1 MEQQVTHGIDDHSIR
16 ALAHELRTP
25 LTSLLG
31 YAQLLQRD
39 DRIGDPA
46 LVRGGLSLIEGR
58 AAQLAQVV
66 ARLIA
71 FADPGL
77 ASDRL
82 ELEHGPAGAGLAE
95 LAEGLAGAGN
105 VRVELSPEA
114 DQAAVDRD
122 TVAAVLREL
131 IDNATR
137 HGTPGEPIWVRG
149 TLVGR
154 PRRLVLRV
162 TNEGDPIPRPARATI
177 FEPFGKAGDDFTQ
190 RDPGLGLGLAVAR
203 RLAESADGSLTLE
216 AGTPTT
222 FRLELPISHDPIVAR
237 LRAMNEQAAQAES
250 EALQAAQMLE
260 HLRATPQPDEVEHE
274 LAAAHERQL
283 QAVEDFRRL
292 HRQAVQLT
300 ARLDRVYLEITAA
313 LARAVEARDEY
324 TGSHVDRVS
333 RHAVR
338 IARVLGL
345 GDEGLRQIEFGGVL
359 HDVGKIG
366 VPDAVLGKPGALTP
380 EEWETMRRHPLLGR
394 SMLQGIAFLGP
405 AVDAVAHH
413 HERWDGHGYP
423 FGLAGDEIPLAGRIV
438 AVADAFDAMTT
449 DRPYRRGLTREVAI
463 GELERGKGAAFDHEV
478 VDAFLGTIRLAS

>member
-1 MEQQVTHGIDDHSIR
+1 MEHNGLHGIDDHSIR

-25 LTSLLG
+25 LTSMLG

-39 DRIGDPA
+39 DRVGDPA
-46 LVRGGLSLIEGR
+46 LVRDGLGLIEARAQQLSRIVGR
-58 AAQLAQVV
+58 LAS
-66 ARLIA
+66 
-71 FADPGL
+71 FADPAVG
-77 ASDRL
+77 SSRL
-82 ELEHGPAGAGLAE
+82 EHEEVTTGLAGLA
-95 LAEGLAGAGN
+95 AGLAGDRRLQIDVTA
-105 VRVELSPEA
+105 EA
-114 DQAAVDRD
+114 DHAPVDRE

-131 IDNATR
+131 IDNAAR
-137 HGTPGEPIWVRG
+137 HGRPEEPIRVEARLVRH
-149 TLVGR
+149 

-162 TNEGDPIPRPARATI
+162 GNEGDPIPEQGRATI
-177 FEPFGKAGDDFTQ
+177 FEPFGKVGEDFTQ

-203 RLAESADGSLTLE
+203 RLAEAANGGLSLE
-216 AGTPTT
+216 EGTPTT
-222 FRLELPISHDPIVAR
+222 FRLELPITPDPIASR
-237 LRAMNEQAAQAES
+237 LRAMHDRAALAES
-250 EALQAAQMLE
+250 EALEAAQMLDQIR
-260 HLRATPQPDEVEHE
+260 RAPRRDRVEAE

-292 HRQAVQLT
+292 HRQAVDLT

-324 TGSHVDRVS
+324 TGSHVERVS

-338 IARVLGL
+338 IARQLGL
-345 GDEGLRQIEFGGVL
+345 GDEALRLIEFGGVL

-380 EEWETMRRHPLLGR
+380 EEWETMRRHPIVGQR
-394 SMLQGIAFLGP
+394 MLQGIDFLGP

-413 HERWDGHGYP
+413 HERWDGRGYP

-449 DRPYRRGLTREVAI
+449 DRPYRRGLSTEVALAEI
-463 GELERGKGAAFDHEV
+463 ERGKGTAFDREV
-478 VDAFLGTIRLAS
+478 ADAFLGTLRPAS